1 MSKQPPDFN
10 ITIPIYEQVNLFDVT
25 SACEMFYWMGQ
36 YWTERTVAVRLVS
49 ANGCRVKTHAG
60 PILTP
65 DESFDSFNQKGLVTH
80 LIWVPGAGDDTIS
93 GMMKDTHFLDFV
105 SAQAKNAEY
114 VTSVCEGALLLATA
128 GLLDGYSATTHWS
141 VVPCLRQFKNVTVA
155 DDYPRFVVDRNRVTG
170 GGVSSGIDESLEIIR
185 IVAGEKIAKQ
195 AQVVTQYFP
204 QPPVMGQIPCNVT
217 CDIDIPTQ
225 TPAKPSAK
233 TSAKKR

>member
-1 MSKQPPDFN
+1 MSKPSPDFN
-10 ITIPIYEQVNLFDVT
+10 ITIPVYEQVNLFDVT

-36 YWTERTVAVRLVS
+36 YWTGRTVAIRLVS
-49 ANGCRVKTHAG
+49 ANGCKVSTHAG

-65 DESFDSFNQKGLVTH
+65 DESFDSFTRKGLKTH
-80 LIWVPGAGDDTIS
+80 LIWVPGASDDTIAV
-93 GMMKDTHFLDFV
+93 MMKDQPYLDFLL
-105 SAQAKNAEY
+105 AQARGADY

-128 GLLDGYSATTHWS
+128 GLLDGYTATTHWS

-185 IVAGEKIAKQ
+185 LIAGEKVAKN

-204 QPPVMGQIPCNVT
+204 QPPVMGQIPCDVK
-217 CDIDIPTQ
+217 CDLDIPPQ
-225 TPAKPSAK
+225 AAVKPSARAG
-233 TSAKKR
+233 AKRR